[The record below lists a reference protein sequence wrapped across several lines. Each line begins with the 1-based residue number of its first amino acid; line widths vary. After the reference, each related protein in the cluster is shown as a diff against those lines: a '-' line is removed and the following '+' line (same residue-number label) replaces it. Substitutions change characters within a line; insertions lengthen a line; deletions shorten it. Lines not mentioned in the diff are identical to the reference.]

1 MNIQFILRMKTGT
14 HNKKIQMACPFL
26 TQSLI
31 CYVKMITHFS
41 VSKNTKKKK
50 IKARQLLPIPSN
62 CSLFLG
68 RWLLVANFEKKSH
81 NMTFRGIWLYFL
93 SISCKNKEALL
104 WETNVSENISS
115 WYFWKWYSLLLES
128 AQLCIGIECKIKC

>member
-50 IKARQLLPIPSN
+50 IKATSLVQLVKW
-62 CSLFLG
+62 SLKMWNNRWFWYMEKYCYWNYDSVGSYYQYQATVRCFL
-68 RWLLVANFEKKSH
+68 EDD
-81 NMTFRGIWLYFL
+81 Y
-93 SISCKNKEALL
+93 
-104 WETNVSENISS
+104 
-115 WYFWKWYSLLLES
+115 LLLILRKKVTIWHSEAS
-128 AQLCIGIECKIKC
+128 DFTFCQ